1 MFVTNE
7 LFCTQVREVGGS
19 GGWLNPTYVYAKD
32 GSRARSIAPPT
43 TLVGYSFNPPAVGG
57 HGIVTGIKVV
67 LGSSYYEPQSDSVV
81 VSIYDGSN
89 NIVGVSKNTTVGA
102 TPSDI
107 ILGGENDLWGATQD
121 TIKNLISNNTLGIGV
136 LRQLLNRALN
146 IDSISIIIYI
156 TYPSYNIKTSLNAN
170 QYCNEVD
177 GACKLS
183 QHLGFKVS
191 GFSDIRDN
199 LIYSY
204 HLFSTIY
211 SGGTISN
218 KDDVFDLSG
227 IIFSKEKVLSPP
239 LTGIKIIKS
248 SNLPVRSFI
257 AKYKFDNSS
266 YISLN
271 GGKRVMAT
279 NGEILLVDTI
289 GNWVVLQ
296 VNTHSLMQES
306 IAISYIYGVDSYNIP
321 LFNYEPPF
329 SSLMFEDIARQ
340 VYGNAELGIILRQLF
355 VNDFQLAQSVIL
367 PDKSQLVKLP
377 VSPESHIWERE
388 LNGDA
393 LIEDRKDE

>member
-1 MFVTNE
+1 VFVTNE
-7 LFCTQVREVGGS
+7 LFCTQVREVGGT
-19 GGWLNPTYVYAKD
+19 GGWLNPTYVYVKD
-32 GSRARSIAPPT
+32 GNRTHSLPTPT
-43 TLVGYSFNPPAVGG
+43 TLVGYSFNPPTVGG
-57 HGIVTGIKVV
+57 HGIISGIKVI
-67 LGSSYYEPQSDSVV
+67 LGSSYCQPTVDNVV
-81 VSIYDGSN
+81 VSIYDNSN
-89 NIVGVSKNTTVGA
+89 NIVGVSKSSLVGA
-102 TPSDI
+102 TASDI

-136 LRQLLNRALN
+136 LRQDRTLN

-257 AKYKFDNSS
+257 TKYKFDNSS

-321 LFNYEPPF
+321 LLIM
-329 SSLMFEDIARQ
+329 SL
-340 VYGNAELGIILRQLF
+340 L
-355 VNDFQLAQSVIL
+355 
-367 PDKSQLVKLP
+367 
-377 VSPESHIWERE
+377 
-388 LNGDA
+388 
-393 LIEDRKDE
+393 